1 MNVNI
6 FLIIISNVIVITEK
20 KNMNNNW
27 IHIIHSSK
35 NKISIG
41 FQLFVRIII
50 NLLTTHKCHQYT
62 TKRNFRETWVSL
74 IRDFNRV

>member
-1 MNVNI
+1 
-6 FLIIISNVIVITEK
+6 
-20 KNMNNNW
+20 MNNNW
-27 IHIIHSSK
+27 IHVIHSYK

-50 NLLTTHKCHQYT
+50 NFQLYIGVISYHT